1 MTTIV
6 SAFISNINFRANRDL
21 NKYCEFGK
29 LIFKSK
35 TPKVIF
41 LDEIMYNLIKEED
54 YDASNSVIIK
64 FEKDD
69 LFLNEYADLITNF
82 DINTTSKE
90 KDTVQYMF
98 TQCNKT
104 DWVRKAIELNPFYT
118 DNFMWIDFGIKHM
131 NHCSDEEFIQKLNNL
146 NNKQYSN
153 VRISSLW
160 NLQVRYIFDIYK
172 DVIWYFAGSIFGG
185 HKDALLV
192 FHKKMEEKCLEII
205 KTKNTIMWEINI
217 WYLIYSENKDL
228 FDAYKSTGHNDT
240 VIDNY

>member
-29 LIFKSK
+29 LIFKSS

-41 LDEIMYNLIKEED
+41 LDENMYNLIKEED
-54 YDASNSVIIK
+54 YDPSNTHIIK
-64 FEKDD
+64 FEKDE
-69 LFLNEYADLITNF
+69 LFLNEYADLITDFN
-82 DINTTSKE
+82 IHTTSKE
-90 KDTVQYMF
+90 KDTIHYMF

-104 DWVRKAIELNPFYT
+104 DWVRKAIELNCFHT

-153 VRISSLW
+153 VRICSLW
-160 NLQVRYIFDIYK
+160 NLQVRYVFNIYK

-205 KTKNTIMWEINI
+205 RTKNTIMWEINI
-217 WYLIYSENKDL
+217 WYLIYSENKEL
-228 FDAYKSTGHNDT
+228 FDAYKSSGHDNS